1 MTRVPDRH
9 ESTRPTSGIQPAI
22 EISDVTLELGGRR
35 ILDKVRFTVEAGE
48 FVGVLGP
55 NGAGKTTLM
64 RALLG
69 LVRVRE
75 GSGRVIRTPVS
86 RGNPAIGY
94 MPQLRG
100 TLATRR
106 LSGRDFVN
114 CAAHEHRWGMSLLHR
129 RDTRREVD
137 QAL

>member
-69 LVRVRE
+69 LVPIRE
-75 GSGRVIRTPVS
+75 GSVRVLGTPVS
-86 RGNPAIGY
+86 LIPA
-94 MPQLRG
+94 
-100 TLATRR
+100 AF
-106 LSGRDFVN
+106 S
-114 CAAHEHRWGMSLLHR
+114 AAAC
-129 RDTRREVD
+129 T
-137 QAL
+137 QALAIPLRRRRAPRPK